1 MPFTVHS
8 DHRDFFEKNNFIELE
23 ELFSLE
29 QVDALNRLLD
39 QALSNR
45 TRARKETRTQTQT
58 QTLFVDGYDLWRED
72 AQIKKIAHKHNIAE
86 VVAEIFRT
94 TPLRIA
100 FDLFVAAGHTSP
112 FPKELPLTESSCLQ
126 PLVGALLVQLGDAT
140 GEVSGFP
147 LPSKKGNVLL
157 ISPQLPIPWPTLFAT
172 PGLRLFMMSFG
183 GQKTL
188 YRAEI
193 KDPHAPFLKK
203 LGYVYGD
210 YLKDALHPILVR
222 K

>member
-1 MPFTVHS
+1 MPFTVQLE
-8 DHRDFFEKNNFIELE
+8 HRDFFEKNKFIELE
-23 ELFSLE
+23 ELFSVE
-29 QVDALNRLLD
+29 QVDVLNRHLD

-45 TRARKETRTQTQT
+45 TKTRKEARTQTQT
-58 QTLFVDGYDLWRED
+58 QTQFVDGYDMWRED
-72 AQIKKIAHKHNIAE
+72 AQIKKITQKHNIAE

-100 FDLFVAAGHTSP
+100 FDLFLAAGHTSP
-112 FPKELPLTESSCLQ
+112 FSKELPLTESSCLQ
-126 PLVGALLVQLGDAT
+126 PLTGALLLQLSDST

-147 LPSKKGNVLL
+147 LPSKKGNVLI
-157 ISPQLPIPWPTLFAT
+157 ISPQFPIPWPTLFAT
-172 PGLRLFMMSFG
+172 PGIRLFMMGFG

-210 YLKDALHPILVR
+210 FLKDSSHPLLVR